1 MNLIKLYFI
10 LNLIKLVINDKIN
23 PCLPAQECQYSG
35 MTISCSEHGI
45 CFYDL
50 FKFVSE
56 DSTNKLFIDCICD
69 EGFITQSEDDEIK
82 CCYEQKLQK
91 YAMLLE
97 LLPFG
102 FGHYYSGRFI
112 NFGIKLTFEI
122 ILILSI
128 FIFGFCCQTISR
140 KRRLLGYEMLSN
152 GTQNKND
159 FLFDNSNKIQ
169 ITTNQLITNAVFL
182 VSVLTLLIWQ
192 SLDIL
197 LFGLNLY
204 TDANSI
210 ELKRW

>member
-1 MNLIKLYFI
+1 MKLIHSFCI
-10 LNLIKLVINDKIN
+10 FNLIKLVLNDKIN

-35 MTISCSEHGI
+35 ITISCSEHGI

-50 FKFVSE
+50 FKYISE
-56 DSTNKLFIDCICD
+56 DSKNKFFIDCVCD

-91 YAMLLE
+91 YAILLE

-102 FGHYYSGRFI
+102 FGHYYAGRII

-122 ILILSI
+122 LLILCI
-128 FIFGFCCQTISR
+128 IIFGFCCQTISR
-140 KRRLLGYEMLSN
+140 KRKFRGYEMLSN

-159 FLFDNSNKIQ
+159 FLFDNPNKMQ
-169 ITTNQLITNAVFL
+169 ISTNQLITNAVFL
-182 VSVLTLLIWQ
+182 VSVITLFIWQ
-192 SLDIL
+192 GLDVFI
-197 LFGLNLY
+197 FGLNLY
-204 TDANSI
+204 KDANSI